1 MQKLSLL
8 FTKDGLQ
15 WHISKGK
22 NVLQEASFFVTEE
35 TSPNLIEEKLDEILM
50 KNDYQEISVF
60 SALNHFSLMP
70 ETFAEHELGYKL
82 ISYNAPVDEEN
93 EELMFSMNKKFG
105 IQFYYTFPKKFYQKI
120 KSKKL
125 ATKFNF
131 SGEKL
136 LSAIH
141 VRNNKE
147 IHINLYHHQVEFF
160 AFENKKVILYNN
172 LDADSEVDF
181 LYFIMFSLSKI
192 NFSTTETYFYIYGE
206 TAENETFISELK
218 KFVKNLKLI
227 SENSAKKNFVLSY

>member
-22 NVLQEASFFVTEE
+22 SVLQEASFFITEE
-35 TSPNLIEEKLDEILM
+35 TSPNLVEEKLDEILS
-50 KNDYQEISVF
+50 KDDYKEINVF
-60 SALNHFSLMP
+60 SALNHFSLTP
-70 ETFAEHELGYKL
+70 DTFAEHELGYQL
-82 ISYNAPVDEEN
+82 ISYNAPVNEEN
-93 EELMFSMNKKFG
+93 EELMLSVNKKFG
-105 IQFYYTFPKKFYQKI
+105 VQFYYTFPKNFYKKI

-125 ATKFNF
+125 PTKFNF
-131 SGEKL
+131 SGEKFL
-136 LSAIH
+136 NSIQ
-141 VRNNKE
+141 VRNSKE

-160 AFENKKVILYNN
+160 AFENKKVVLYNN

-206 TAENETFISELK
+206 TKENDTFISELK
-218 KFVKNLKLI
+218 KFVKNLKLV
-227 SENSAKKNFVLSY
+227 SENSAKKNFIFS

>member
-22 NVLQEASFFVTEE
+22 SVLQEAYFFITEE
-35 TSPNLIEEKLDEILM
+35 TSPNLVEEKLDEILQN
-50 KNDYQEISVF
+50 NDYQEILVF
-60 SALNHFSLMP
+60 SALNHFSLTP
-70 ETFAEHELGYKL
+70 DTFAEHELGYQL
-82 ISYNAPVDEEN
+82 ISYNAPVNEEN
-93 EELMFSMNKKFG
+93 EELMLSVNKKFG
-105 IQFYYTFPKKFYQKI
+105 VQFYYTFPKKYYQKI

-125 ATKFNF
+125 PTKFNF
-131 SGEKL
+131 SGEKFL
-136 LSAIH
+136 NSIQ

-160 AFENKKVILYNN
+160 AFENKKVVLYNN

-206 TAENETFISELK
+206 TSENETFISELK
-218 KFVKNLKLI
+218 KFVKNIKLKDAGCWMLDV
-227 SENSAKKNFVLSY
+227 K

>member
-22 NVLQEASFFVTEE
+22 SVLQEASFFITEE
-35 TSPNLIEEKLDEILM
+35 TSPNLVEEKLDEILQN
-50 KNDYQEISVF
+50 NDYQEILVF
-60 SALNHFSLMP
+60 SALNHFSLTP
-70 ETFAEHELGYKL
+70 DTFAEHELGYQL
-82 ISYNAPVDEEN
+82 ISYNAPVNEEN
-93 EELMFSMNKKFG
+93 EELMLSVNKKFG
-105 IQFYYTFPKKFYQKI
+105 VQFYYTFPKNFYKKI

-125 ATKFNF
+125 PTKFNF
-131 SGEKL
+131 SGEKFL
-136 LSAIH
+136 NSIQ
-141 VRNNKE
+141 VRNSKE

-160 AFENKKVILYNN
+160 AFENKKVVLYNN

-206 TAENETFISELK
+206 TKENDTFISELK
-218 KFVKNLKLI
+218 KFVKNLKLV
-227 SENSAKKNFVLSY
+227 SENSTKKNFIFS